1 MKNKFLLAILFS
13 FGFLFS
19 SLLNAQSIGD
29 YRSTAS
35 GNWNTVSTWEMYNGL
50 IWAGAIAPPSSLN
63 GAINIRNG
71 HTVTVTANTTVDQVT
86 IDAGG
91 TLVLASNT
99 LTLGLLAL
107 DNLVCNGSLQIA
119 GGNLNIS
126 LASSVTVNGS
136 MLWTDGDI
144 TGLVSTGTVNINSG
158 GILTLN
164 TIATKDLLTAVINV
178 NSGGTMNW
186 DGGDINLNLLG
197 IINNNGNINT
207 SCNNAILGLGTFNN
221 NSGGI
226 FSKTSTGTTTFNV
239 IVTSILGT
247 FKGVGHYDFNNLF
260 LNLGTIAPGLSPGI
274 VLVTYADL
282 DPLNYPLL
290 APGSDINIEIND
302 GTGPGT
308 GHDQFV
314 KNGNL
319 TLKGTL
325 RVTETGTV
333 PDGVYAIV
341 LVTGGTIDGDFDN
354 VILPPGYTYSKAA
367 AIVLVTKASTLPV
380 KLVSFDAK
388 KVNNTVKLNWQT
400 SSENNSDHFII
411 ERTKPGGTFVK
422 IGEVNA
428 AGTSNQLLDYQF
440 IDDQPA
446 KGYNLY
452 RLKQVDIDNR
462 SEYSSV
468 RWLKFNEEKNELSVF
483 PTITSG
489 TIFIQTNEKAVVE
502 LYDLLGNR
510 LMTKEII
517 NNDQVDISKYATGVY
532 VLRNRTDGKTY
543 KITKR

>member
-1 MKNKFLLAILFS
+1 MKKYLLFFFS
-13 FGFLFS
+13 FICLFP
-19 SLLNAQSIGD
+19 SLTNSQSVGD
-29 YRSTAS
+29 YRSAATGDWSAAA
-35 GNWNTVSTWEMYNGL
+35 TWEMYSIGWL
-50 IWAGAIAPPSSLN
+50 PAPAPPSALN
-63 GAINIRNG
+63 GNINIRNG
-71 HTVTVTANTTVDQVT
+71 HIVTVTANTTVDQVT

-107 DNLVCNGSLQIA
+107 DNLVCNGSLEIT

-126 LASSVTVNGS
+126 LASTVTVNGS

-144 TGLVSTGTVNINSG
+144 TGVVTTGAVNINSD

-164 TIATKDLLTAVINV
+164 TSATKDLLTATINV
-178 NSGGTMNW
+178 NSGGVMNW

-247 FKGVGHYDFNNLF
+247 FKGVGTYDFNNLF
-260 LNLGTIAPGLSPGI
+260 LNAGTISPGLSPGI
-274 VLVTYADL
+274 VLVTYSDL

-290 APGSDINIEIND
+290 APGSDIDIEIND
-302 GTGPGT
+302 GSGPGT

-333 PDGVYAIV
+333 PDGVYTIV

-354 VILPPGYTYSKAA
+354 VILPPGYTYSKTA

-380 KLVSFDAK
+380 KLVNFDVK

-400 SSENNSDHFII
+400 SSENNSDHFDI
-411 ERTKPGGTFVK
+411 ERSKPGGSFIK

-428 AGTSNQLLDYQF
+428 AGTSNQLLDYRF
-440 IDDQPA
+440 FDDQPD

-462 SEYSSV
+462 AEYSAI
-468 RWLKFNEEKNELSVF
+468 RWLKFTDEKNGLSVF

-489 TIFIQTNEKAVVE
+489 AIFIQTNEKAIVE

-510 LMTKEII
+510 LLAREII
-517 NNDQVDISKYATGVY
+517 NNDQVDISKYAAGVY
-532 VLRNRTDGKTY
+532 VLRNRNDGKTY